1 MPHDVP
7 ALIEL
12 LGGRKKFVDRL
23 DAFFSLTESSGAKND
38 NASGFIGQY
47 VHGNEPSHHV
57 AYLYNYAGKPQKTQ
71 DLVHKICTE
80 LYNNSSSGYAGN
92 DDCGEMSSWFVFSSM
107 GFYPVNPVSGE
118 YSIGSPLFD
127 RVAIRLASGRTFE
140 VRVHRKGSHGHRIKA
155 MRLNG
160 KAHRRYVL
168 RHSDIMAGGVLDVY
182 M

>member
-1 MPHDVP
+1 
-7 ALIEL
+7 
-12 LGGRKKFVDRL
+12 
-23 DAFFSLTESSGAKND
+23 
-38 NASGFIGQY
+38 
-47 VHGNEPSHHV
+47 
-57 AYLYNYAGKPQKTQ
+57 
-71 DLVHKICTE
+71 
-80 LYNNSSSGYAGN
+80 
-92 DDCGEMSSWFVFSSM
+92 M

-140 VRVHRKGSHGHRIKA
+140 VRVHRKGSHGHRIKT